1 MEDGSD
7 LFLSLT
13 GNYTRSRWLGLPLD
27 AVAAGSA
34 AGPSPSVPQP
44 LACLLAKL
52 STAEA
57 LATPGLFIHTVQE
70 VLRPAGRGGA
80 HPEGSSSDEPAP
92 GRVTQRALLTRLW
105 PLVEALEGGGAIPE
119 VGGCRRMQ
127 CQCFP
132 SNPPMNLPPA
142 FFSQATSPHEAAALL
157 LVMLGELPRALIPMP
172 AIMLI
177 EAAVEAGQVRS

>member
-105 PLVEALEGGGAIPE
+105 PLVEALEGGGAVLE
-119 VGGCRRMQ
+119 VGLNAVIISASLPTLPWPSHLFFPRRPLRMRLQ
-127 CQCFP
+127 LCF
-132 SNPPMNLPPA
+132 
-142 FFSQATSPHEAAALL
+142 
-157 LVMLGELPRALIPMP
+157 
-172 AIMLI
+172 
-177 EAAVEAGQVRS
+177 